1 MSNRLYVG
9 NLPYTI
15 TQNDLQ
21 QIFSEYGTVVST
33 QIISDRETGRSRGFG
48 FVEMD
53 SAEAFRNALQG
64 ANGRDVGG
72 RQLSVT
78 EARERA
84 PGGGGGGGRPGGPRP
99 SGGGWGG
106 GGGAGRG
113 GPRPSGGAPRP
124 GGGFGSD
131 RPSGGDDRG
140 GWRRDDSPP
149 RGRKGGGR
157 ERFEKRREGGEGE
170 GRPRRQRFDGFP
182 EDEDFG

>member
-15 TQNDLQ
+15 SQNDLQ

-53 SAEAFRNALQG
+53 SPEAFRNALQG

-84 PGGGGGGGRPGGPRP
+84 PREGGARPGGGPRP

-106 GGGAGRG
+106 GGGGRG
-113 GPRPSGGAPRP
+113 GPRPSGPGPRSSGGP
-124 GGGFGSD
+124 GG
-131 RPSGGDDRG
+131 GGDDRG
-140 GWRRDDSPP
+140 GWRRDDAGGRS
-149 RGRKGGGR
+149 RKGGGR
-157 ERFEKRREGGEGE
+157 DRFEKRREGGEDE